1 MGADRRG
8 RGGVGKAHLA
18 AFGGIACLVLLAV
31 FQALRDTHPDA
42 VADRHDGATDFL
54 SRKAHETGYARHT
67 KLAAAEHVSITPSFA
82 DSTGRFV
89 DVRLQRGAS

>member
-1 MGADRRG
+1 MSAMGADRRG

-42 VADRHDGATDFL
+42 VADRHDGATDSMPL
-54 SRKAHETGYARHT
+54 EYEMHGHHAA
-67 KLAAAEHVSITPSFA
+67 KLPTMLGCPFENN
-82 DSTGRFV
+82 
-89 DVRLQRGAS
+89 Q